1 MTGAISLIAFMV
13 LASLDLAIIVCYLV
27 FAVALG
33 FYFSRSNT
41 STEAFFL
48 GSRGLPGWALGL
60 SLLSTSISS
69 NSFLAIPAYSYS
81 NDFSLL
87 LKDAVLPIPAAVAA
101 VFVVPFFRQEGMVGQ
116 WQGRQPWGR
125 SVGGAAPWGSAF
137 EFLEDR
143 FGTLCR
149 RYAALC
155 YICMQMVR
163 TASILYLISIPVTL
177 FSGLSGETAIVA
189 TGFFVACYSTLGGVR
204 AVVFTDVVQAVIL
217 LGGGIGTV
225 LVIAGRLPGGFA
237 TVLADGREAN
247 KFNLIEGKSGLAF
260 RDRTVWS
267 IMATGLVA
275 HFSSYTAGQD
285 CVQRYLAAKT
295 LYEARKAVVLC
306 AVLSIPTWS
315 FFNLVGVA
323 LYTFYRH
330 NPVCLQCATFCSS
343 DYSKLDYQTT
353 LSQTATPIDL
363 TVVIH
368 IVHESA
374 GRDSGL
380 TPSRRSLS
388 ALHCRRASNWHGR
401 SCDIRSS
408 RCSDVLT
415 GLEPQ
420 RD

>member
-1 MTGAISLIAFMV
+1 MALGV
-13 LASLDLAIIVCYLV
+13 LDLVIICAYLI

-41 STEAFFL
+41 TTEAFFL

-69 NSFLAIPAYSYS
+69 NSFLAIPAYSYA
-81 NDFSLL
+81 NDFGLL
-87 LKDAVLPIPAAVAA
+87 LKDAVLPIPALAA
-101 VFVVPFFRQEGMVGQ
+101 ALLVVPFFRQEGWAGR

-125 SVGGAAPWGSAF
+125 AAGGGAAPWGSAF

-143 FGTLCR
+143 FGTVCR

-155 YICMQMVR
+155 YVCIQLVR

-177 FSGLSGETAIVA
+177 FTGLSGEVAIVA
-189 TGFFVACYSTLGGVR
+189 TGLFVACYSTLGGVR

-225 LVIAGRLPGGFA
+225 LVVVSRLPDGFA
-237 TVLADGREAN
+237 TLLADGEEAR
-247 KFNLIEGKSGLAF
+247 KFNLIEGGDQSEFSF

-267 IMATGLVA
+267 VMATGLIA

-285 CVQRYLAAKT
+285 CVQRYLAASS

-323 LYTFYRH
+323 LFSFYRH
-330 NPVCLQCATFCSS
+330 NPVSVSVTR
-343 DYSKLDYQTT
+343 
-353 LSQTATPIDL
+353 
-363 TVVIH
+363 
-368 IVHESA
+368 HE
-374 GRDSGL
+374 R
-380 TPSRRSLS
+380 P
-388 ALHCRRASNWHGR
+388 
-401 SCDIRSS
+401 
-408 RCSDVLT
+408 
-415 GLEPQ
+415 LEPAQ
-420 RD
+420 SAQPCQSLQQGSKGLCC

>member
-1 MTGAISLIAFMV
+1 MALGV
-13 LASLDLAIIVCYLV
+13 LDLVIICAYLI

-41 STEAFFL
+41 TTEAFFL

-69 NSFLAIPAYSYS
+69 NSFLAIPAYSYA
-81 NDFSLL
+81 NDFGLL
-87 LKDAVLPIPAAVAA
+87 LKDAVLPIPALAA
-101 VFVVPFFRQEGMVGQ
+101 ALLVVPFFRQEGWAGR

-125 SVGGAAPWGSAF
+125 AAGGGAAPWGSAF

-143 FGTLCR
+143 FGTVCR

-155 YICMQMVR
+155 YVCIQLVR

-177 FSGLSGETAIVA
+177 FTGLSGEVAIVA
-189 TGFFVACYSTLGGVR
+189 TGLFVACYSTLGGVR

-225 LVIAGRLPGGFA
+225 LVVVSRLPDGFA
-237 TVLADGREAN
+237 TLLADGEEAR
-247 KFNLIEGKSGLAF
+247 KFNLIEGGDQSEFSF

-267 IMATGLVA
+267 VMATGLIA

-285 CVQRYLAAKT
+285 CVQRYLAASS

-323 LYTFYRH
+323 LFSFYRH
-330 NPVCLQCATFCSS
+330 NPVSVSVAR
-343 DYSKLDYQTT
+343 
-353 LSQTATPIDL
+353 
-363 TVVIH
+363 
-368 IVHESA
+368 HE
-374 GRDSGL
+374 R
-380 TPSRRSLS
+380 P
-388 ALHCRRASNWHGR
+388 
-401 SCDIRSS
+401 
-408 RCSDVLT
+408 
-415 GLEPQ
+415 LEPGSAQ
-420 RD
+420 SAQPCQSLQQGSKGLCC